1 MYGTGTPGTIP
12 EAAGTTSSSTYCW
25 GSTVWY
31 VVPAAAEVPAAGMIP
46 AVLVNNMYVIMNI
59 TGAISNRN

>member
-1 MYGTGTPGTIP
+1 MIHTDVWYWYHTRSRYYG
-12 EAAGTTSSSTYCW
+12 TYCW